1 MFDYFWKFVSDWICL
16 KELYALRVHPA
27 VGAVNTTVRVG
38 ERDGK
43 AGGDQCVTWRV
54 DGKFWKKYGR

>member
-1 MFDYFWKFVSDWICL
+1 MFDYFWKFVSNWICL
-16 KELYALRVHPA
+16 KELYTLRVHPA

-43 AGGDQCVTWRV
+43 AGGSVCNLAC
-54 DGKFWKKYGR
+54 